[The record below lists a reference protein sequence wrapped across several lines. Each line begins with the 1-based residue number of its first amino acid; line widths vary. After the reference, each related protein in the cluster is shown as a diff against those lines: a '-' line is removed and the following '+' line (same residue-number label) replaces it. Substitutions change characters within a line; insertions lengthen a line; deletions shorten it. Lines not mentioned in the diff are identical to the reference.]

1 MVFRRYEFQVLLRL
15 VLIVVN
21 CLAVA
26 YVWQQFHTYYISL
39 YNLIFLLALQ
49 VYFLFRYLTRWQR
62 DVNVFANSVK
72 HGDYN
77 ITYHLV
83 NKYDPYH
90 ELYQALNGIS
100 SYVRSVKAES
110 VQQNHYFQYIV
121 ENSQIGMMA
130 YDEKGSVILSNEET
144 FRLLGVKGLKSLQ
157 QLKEIN
163 PTLHDQLSSLDFNQP
178 KLIRLDGVSLKLSA
192 RLSKIV
198 IDERPVFLLSLINI
212 KSELD
217 ENELQSWQDLISV
230 LTHEIMNSVTP
241 INSLAGSLTKYLDR
255 MVGNEEIISKAK
267 YSLDVMT
274 RRSQALM
281 NFVDRYRMIS
291 TVPLP
296 RLERID
302 LKELTSGVLK
312 LMENELSG
320 INIQFVA
327 QPVVVEADPSLV
339 EQVLINL
346 FKNALYAM
354 GREVKNL
361 KIEIVT
367 TEKFV
372 RLRVTD
378 NGCGISPA
386 VVDKIFIPF
395 FTTRENGSGIG
406 LTLSRQI
413 MHRHG
418 GAIEVASSEGIGSTF
433 TLSFPAKHALGL

>member
-15 VLIVVN
+15 VLIVVS
-21 CLAVA
+21 CLAVV
-26 YVWQQFHTYYISL
+26 YVWQLKAYYISL

-49 VYFLFRYLTRWQR
+49 VYLFFRYLTRWQQ
-62 DVNVFANSVK
+62 DVKLFASSVK

-83 NKYDPYH
+83 SKHDPYH
-90 ELYQALNGIS
+90 ELYQMLNTIS
-100 SYVRSVKAES
+100 SYVRNVKAQS

-121 ENSQIGMMA
+121 ENSQVGLMA
-130 YDEKGSVILSNEET
+130 YDEKGTVLLSNEEAL
-144 FRLLGVKGLKSLQ
+144 RLLGVNALKTLN
-157 QLKEIN
+157 QLKDFN
-163 PTLHDQLSSLDFNQP
+163 PGLHEQLSTLDLNQP
-178 KLIRLDGVSLKLSA
+178 RLIRLEASASLKLSA

-198 IDERPVFLLSLINI
+198 IDEKPVFLLSLINI

-241 INSLAGSLTKYLDR
+241 INSLSGSLAKYLDR
-255 MVGNEEIISKAK
+255 VVGNEEIIAKAK

-274 RRSQALM
+274 RRSRALM

-296 RLERID
+296 RLERVD
-302 LKELTSGVLK
+302 LGALIAGVLK

-320 INIQFVA
+320 VQIQFVR
-327 QPVVVEADPSLV
+327 QSQLVDADPSMI

-346 FKNALYAM
+346 FKNALNAM
-354 GREVKNL
+354 SQKVKTIV
-361 KIEIVT
+361 IETVS
-367 TEKFV
+367 TEKFAQI
-372 RLRVTD
+372 RITD
-378 NGCGISPA
+378 SGSGISSS

-395 FTTRENGSGIG
+395 FTTREHGSGIG

-418 GAIEVASSEGIGSTF
+418 GAIEVKSTEGNGSMF
-433 TLSFPAKHALGL
+433 TLSFPLKQTV